1 MRGFYKMENTQEKK
15 EQVTNVGK
23 EQIKSK
29 CCPFL
34 TIPVMMTNKFTQKQ
48 EAQLKINACIEENCA
63 IYNSTIKKCNFSK

>member
-1 MRGFYKMENTQEKK
+1 MENTLEKK
-15 EQVTNVGK
+15 EQVTNLEK
-23 EQIKSK
+23 EQQLKKPK